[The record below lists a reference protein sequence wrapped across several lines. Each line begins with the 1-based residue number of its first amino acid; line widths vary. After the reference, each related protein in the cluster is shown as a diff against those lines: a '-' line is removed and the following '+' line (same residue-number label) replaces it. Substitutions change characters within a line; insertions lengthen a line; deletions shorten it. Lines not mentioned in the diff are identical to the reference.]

1 MNAGLI
7 TAATGLT
14 SPWSLN
20 VAIIMI
26 VCNLFAVAIGRFAI
40 QKRGVGPALPVN
52 VPGLFEG
59 FGWAELLATASL
71 GHILGAGIILGL
83 GGTGAL

>member
-1 MNAGLI
+1 MNTGLTI
-7 TAATGLT
+7 AATALT
-14 SPWSLN
+14 SPWSIN
-20 VAIIMI
+20 VAIVMI
-26 VCNLFAVAIGRFAI
+26 ACNLFAIAIGRFAI
-40 QKRGVGPALPVN
+40 KERGVGPALPLN

-59 FGWAELLATASL
+59 FGWAELLATASF

>member
-14 SPWSLN
+14 SPWSIK

-26 VCNLFAVAIGRFAI
+26 ACNLFAVAIGRFAI
-40 QKRGVGPALPVN
+40 QQRGVGPALPVN